1 MRITQGIHYLVWWL
15 NLYSIH
21 FSIIQAQCTGN
32 GLFKECACNF
42 INACKY
48 DESAKK
54 FNAFPGSA
62 RDLEKFIPNVKFFST
77 STVTSQVAEICEPG
91 NIGIIYDCLKRIPLA
106 ATTVLTADQYGGEYT
121 RPSMSFKTSSQIGRD
136 LQQNDVDYTDAL
148 NRIACYETTK
158 TTKPQNF
165 TEQKWYEALTN
176 GIVVSDTN
184 PCGHN
189 MKESATPVHRGH
201 LIAAS
206 YGRGTPGNMRIKET
220 FVYTNAVPQFG
231 RLNSGHWR
239 VFEENLLT
247 WAEKNCKGAPLH
259 IIVGTIPS
267 TYWPND
273 WRFFGEAG
281 FSDFV
286 GSSKIL
292 TGKSPYRVNVPAYMW
307 TAACCH
313 SDSRKLTKSTAF
325 FAPNSPG
332 FGLVRGVGVS
342 DLFLAIRVAPAD
354 ISAVDLFPQLDDCN
368 KAENYIKI

>member
-1 MRITQGIHYLVWWL
+1 
-15 NLYSIH
+15 
-21 FSIIQAQCTGN
+21 
-32 GLFKECACNF
+32 
-42 INACKY
+42 
-48 DESAKK
+48 
-54 FNAFPGSA
+54 
-62 RDLEKFIPNVKFFST
+62 
-77 STVTSQVAEICEPG
+77 
-91 NIGIIYDCLKRIPLA
+91 
-106 ATTVLTADQYGGEYT
+106 
-121 RPSMSFKTSSQIGRD
+121 
-136 LQQNDVDYTDAL
+136 
-148 NRIACYETTK
+148 
-158 TTKPQNF
+158 
-165 TEQKWYEALTN
+165 
-176 GIVVSDTN
+176 
-184 PCGHN
+184 
-189 MKESATPVHRGH
+189 
-201 LIAAS
+201 
-206 YGRGTPGNMRIKET
+206 MRIKET

-313 SDSRKLTKSTAF
+313 SESRKLTKSTAF